1 MIKSIPIPLLL
12 GKVEHYNKCPDFY
25 SCLGTVPQLS
35 GFRLTPLTAKGLPCR
50 RCGAWRLPYTL
61 NRKGSPLSAVRC
73 VAVAFAVSVLEC
85 PKRKDSR
92 FCRLSLCR
100 WYAVLLCRG
109 QPYCNGFCLYCLYC
123 SPYFVLLDTE
133 VRCYCFVSVSA
144 LAER

>member
-92 FCRLSLCR
+92 FVGCLCVGGMR
-100 WYAVLLCRG
+100 
-109 QPYCNGFCLYCLYC
+109 F
-123 SPYFVLLDTE
+123 YFVG
-133 VRCYCFVSVSA
+133 VSPIARAFVCIACTVLHTLSCLIPRYVAIA
-144 LAER
+144 LYPYPL